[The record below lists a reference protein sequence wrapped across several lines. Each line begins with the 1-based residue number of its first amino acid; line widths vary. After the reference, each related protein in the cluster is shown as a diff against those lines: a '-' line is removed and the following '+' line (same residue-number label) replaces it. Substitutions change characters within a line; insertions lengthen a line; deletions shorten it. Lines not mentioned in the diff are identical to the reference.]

1 MNLVKLIPYNLRER
15 IRKMLF
21 GKNHFHDLSEFAVQ
35 IGCHVAFDVGTQY
48 GYEAILFAKA
58 GMEVFAFDSN
68 ALSCQ
73 YAAKNAHNEDVAY
86 DVMRLIER
94 LAARPFWRQN
104 FIRVGYVRVI
114 RSLVTDVDN
123 GKSSITLRSFS
134 VLAGKYPDFLKI
146 DTDTDDLKVLDGY
159 PFDKHRPMLL
169 SVEYDATGAVD
180 RKLLAEGYL
189 LIYAI
194 YKPQTRARRAIFSRY
209 SLSPEFYGGEWG
221 DVIAV
226 LPQHYVA
233 LRDKLFGF

>member
-1 MNLVKLIPYNLRER
+1 MNLIKLIPYNLRER
-15 IRKMLF
+15 IRKIVF
-21 GKNHFHDLSEFAVQ
+21 GKNHFHDLAAFAVE
-35 IGCHVAFDVGTQY
+35 ISCHVAFDVGAER
-48 GYEAILFAKA
+48 GYESIVFAKA
-58 GMEVFAFDSN
+58 GMTVYAFEPD
-68 ALSCQ
+68 
-73 YAAKNAHNEDVAY
+73 
-86 DVMRLIER
+86 
-94 LAARPFWRQN
+94 
-104 FIRVGYVRVI
+104 
-114 RSLVTDVDN
+114 
-123 GKSSITLRSFS
+123 LRSFVDMCENIDS
-134 VLAGKYPDFLKI
+134 ENVSGIAHAFPLFVGLDNGLGVTKTMSLARFIEINAVAPDLVKI
-146 DTDTDDLKVLDGY
+146 DTDGDDIKVLNGY

-180 RKLLAEGYL
+180 RKLLAEGYN